1 MFRSRGRRLSFPPAD
16 GMRVLARGYL
26 SIYERDGL
34 CQFYVQELAPDGL
47 GALYQAFCRLKERLQ
62 VEGLFAEEHK
72 KPIPSLPHGVGVVT
86 SQSGAAWRD
95 LITVIRRRFPDMPVV
110 LVPSA
115 VQGEDAPQE
124 ICAGLAALN
133 ERQDI
138 DLIIVGRGGGS
149 LEELWAFNTEEVAR
163 AIFHSRIPVVSA
175 VGHETDYTISDLVA
189 DLRAPTPSAAAEM
202 VVPCQAEL
210 EESVRQLQERIMR
223 AVLQK
228 RQTARDGVR
237 AYSGRNLGI
246 MLKRI
251 ASIHQQEV
259 GLQSLRLLQRMRTV
273 SDKASQDLQSLTGKL
288 EALSPLQVMER
299 GYSMC
304 LEAQSGDLI
313 QDSSTVKLGDQV
325 NVMLRKGSLEC
336 EVRETK
342 EETVWKNGKSEML
355 P

>member
-1 MFRSRGRRLSFPPAD
+1 M
-16 GMRVLARGYL
+16 
-26 SIYERDGL
+26 
-34 CQFYVQELAPDGL
+34 
-47 GALYQAFCRLKERLQ
+47 
-62 VEGLFAEEHK
+62 
-72 KPIPSLPHGVGVVT
+72 
-86 SQSGAAWRD
+86 
-95 LITVIRRRFPDMPVV
+95 
-110 LVPSA
+110 
-115 VQGEDAPQE
+115 
-124 ICAGLAALN
+124 
-133 ERQDI
+133 
-138 DLIIVGRGGGS
+138 GRGGGS